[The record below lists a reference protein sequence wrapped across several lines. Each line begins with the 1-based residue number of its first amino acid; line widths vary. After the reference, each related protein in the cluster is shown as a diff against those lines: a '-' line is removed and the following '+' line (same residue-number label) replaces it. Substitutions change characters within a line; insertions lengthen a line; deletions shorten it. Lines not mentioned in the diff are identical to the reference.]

1 MQNFLLSTGLTV
13 FEEKCFKSR
22 VLQKLEWSE
31 TVWYNKMNS
40 RTALTAAERIVM
52 EQVLTEIRQE
62 VSAGTLDLR
71 AYNNK

>member
-1 MQNFLLSTGLTV
+1 MKNFLLETGLTV
-13 FEEKCFKSR
+13 IESSCFKDR
-22 VLQKLEWSE
+22 VFVKLGW
-31 TVWYNKMNS
+31 TPDVWWNKVKG
-40 RTALTAAERIVM
+40 RTPLKPAERLVL